1 MGGGG
6 DRKGGWCG
14 VVFVLVSGGE
24 GGLEARENFLL
35 LEALEQPH
43 VVELGYRGEE
53 PVGGY

>member
-1 MGGGG
+1 M
-6 DRKGGWCG
+6 
-14 VVFVLVSGGE
+14 VFVLVSGE